1 MTAAEFLTKLS
12 GLRVLIVGDLCLDQ
26 WCWYEPALAERSA
39 ETGIPRLA
47 VARTE
52 CTPGAAGTVAA
63 NLQSLGVGQV
73 SVLGVVGD
81 DGHGYELVRALNVL
95 DIGTDLVLRRKE
107 VPTFTYT
114 KLINTATGREDQ
126 PRVDFI
132 FSGEMPAAVD
142 AAIAS
147 RLRDYAQHFDV
158 ICVSDQAETE
168 SGGVVTANVRHALA
182 DLAGGNTLIWVDSR
196 KRIELFRRCVLKVN
210 EEEAR
215 DALLRA
221 GCATLTELRQHA
233 NAPLLFVTY
242 GGEAVRIAGRDGE
255 RRIPTRRV
263 PNPVD
268 ICGAGDSFTAGASC
282 ALALGADPETA
293 AHLGHLVAS
302 VTIMKKGTGSA
313 SPAEL
318 AEAERVLAGSPAG

>member
-1 MTAAEFLTKLS
+1 MRASEFLTKMN

-26 WCWYEPALAERSA
+26 WCRYEPALGGRSA
-39 ETGIPRLA
+39 ANRIFPLA
-47 VARTE
+47 FSRTE

-63 NLQSLGVGQV
+63 NLRSLGVGQV

-81 DGHGYELVRALNVL
+81 DGHGHELLRALNRR
-95 DIGTDLVLRRKE
+95 DIGTDLVLRQE
-107 VPTFTYT
+107 ELPTFTYT
-114 KLINTATGREDQ
+114 KLINAATGSEDQ

-132 FSGEMPAAVD
+132 FNGQMPSAVD
-142 AAIAS
+142 VTIAS
-147 RLRDYAQHFDV
+147 RLRDYARHFDV
-158 ICVSDQAETE
+158 VCVSDQAETE
-168 SGGVVTANVRHALA
+168 SGGVVTANVRIVLEELA
-182 DLAGGNTLIWVDSR
+182 RGDTLIWVDSR
-196 KRIELFRRCVLKVN
+196 RRIELFKRCVLKVN

-221 GCATLTELRQHA
+221 GCATLTELRQQA
-233 NAPLLFVTY
+233 NAPLLFVTC
-242 GGEAVRIAGRDGE
+242 GGDAVRIAGHHGE
-255 RRIPTRRV
+255 VRVPTLRI

-282 ALALGADPETA
+282 ALALGADPEAA
-293 AHLGHLVAS
+293 AHIGHLVAS

-318 AEAERVLAGSPAG
+318 LEAERIASR

>member
-1 MTAAEFLTKLS
+1 MKAAEFLTKLA

-26 WCWYEPALAERSA
+26 WCRYEPALAERSA

-47 VARTE
+47 VTRTE

-63 NLQSLGVGQV
+63 NLRSLGVGQV
-73 SVLGVVGD
+73 SVLAVVGD
-81 DGHGYELVRALNVL
+81 DGHGHELVRALNGRN
-95 DIGTDLVLRRKE
+95 IGTDLVLRQE
-107 VPTFTYT
+107 ELPTFTYT
-114 KLINTATGREDQ
+114 KLINAATGREDQ

-132 FSGEMPAAVD
+132 FNDQMPAGVD
-142 AAIAS
+142 ATIAS
-147 RLRDYAQHFDV
+147 RLRYYAQHFDV

-168 SGGVVTANVRHALA
+168 SGGVVTANVRSVLE
-182 DLAGGNTLIWVDSR
+182 DLARGDRLIWVDSR

-215 DALLRA
+215 DALLRT

-233 NAPLLFVTY
+233 NAPLLFVTC
-242 GGEAVRIAGRDGE
+242 GGEAVRIAGRNGE
-255 RRIPTRRV
+255 FRV
-263 PNPVD
+263 PTLRNPSPVD

-282 ALALGADPETA
+282 ALALGADPEIA

-318 AEAERVLAGSPAG
+318 AEAERNLAR